1 MRREVVALVGGLL
14 IVVVAISA
22 FYASNMGV
30 HTASTT
36 TGRIKVLASFYPVYE
51 FANNVGGNRIDLLL
65 LVPETDDV
73 HSFDPKPSSIQN
85 VATANVL
92 IYNGAGLEPWI
103 PQIVAA
109 ADNPRLI
116 VVDSSQGIAL
126 LPVPPRFQ
134 KDNRAFDPHIW
145 LDPVLAKQQIMNILQ
160 GLIKA
165 DPADQ
170 GYFTSNAQAYTAK
183 LDNLNSEILQAT
195 SNVKTRYFV
204 TFHEAFAYF
213 AKRYNLT
220 QIPIAGPFE
229 EDPTPSDIQGVITAI
244 HQNRLC
250 YVGYES
256 LENPSISQSIA
267 SQSHAILVL
276 MDPIEGLSQADQ
288 AAGKTYLI
296 KMQDNLAVFVLAL
309 NHADC

>member
-1 MRREVVALVGGLL
+1 VRRDVVALVGGLL

-22 FYASNMGV
+22 FYASNMGAPA
-30 HTASTT
+30 ASTT
-36 TGRIKVLASFYPVYE
+36 TGRIKVLASFYPVYD
-51 FANNVGGNRIDLLL
+51 FANNVGGSRIDLLL

-73 HSFDPKPSSIQN
+73 HSFEPRPSSIQN

-92 IYNGAGLEPWI
+92 IYSGAGLEPWI

-116 VVDSSQGIAL
+116 VVDSSQGIPL

-145 LDPVLAKQQIMNILQ
+145 LDPVLAKQQVMNILQ
-160 GLIKA
+160 GLIRA

-195 SNVKTRYFV
+195 SNVKTRYFI

-213 AKRYNLT
+213 AKKYNLT
-220 QIPIAGPFE
+220 QIPITGPFE
-229 EDPTPSDIQGVITAI
+229 EEPSPSDIQTVITAI
-244 HQNRLC
+244 QQNHLC

-256 LENPSISQSIA
+256 LENPSVSQSVA
-267 SQSHAILVL
+267 SQTHATLVL

-288 AAGKTYLI
+288 AVGKTYLI

>member
-14 IVVVAISA
+14 IVVVALSA
-22 FYASNMGV
+22 FYAINMGAQ
-30 HTASTT
+30 TASTT
-36 TGRIKVLASFYPVYE
+36 TGRIKVLATFYPVYD
-51 FANNVGGNRIDLLL
+51 FASNVGGNRIDLSL
-65 LVPETDDV
+65 LVPETEDV
-73 HSFDPKPSSIQN
+73 HEFEPTPSSIQN

-92 IYNGAGLEPWI
+92 IYSGAGLEPWI

-116 VVDSSQGIAL
+116 VVDSSQGIPL

-134 KDNRAFDPHIW
+134 KDNRTFDPHIW
-145 LDPVLAKQQIMNILQ
+145 LDPVLAKQQVMNILQ

-183 LDNLNSEILQAT
+183 LDSLNSEILQAT
-195 SNVKTRYFV
+195 SNVKTRYFI

-220 QIPIAGPFE
+220 QIPITGPFE
-229 EDPTPSDIQGVITAI
+229 EEPTPSDIQSVDCCNTAKSPLLR
-244 HQNRLC
+244 RLR
-250 YVGYES
+250 VAGES
-256 LENPSISQSIA
+256 ECLPVHSIPDSRYSGFDG
-267 SQSHAILVL
+267 SH
-276 MDPIEGLSQADQ
+276 
-288 AAGKTYLI
+288 
-296 KMQDNLAVFVLAL
+296 
-309 NHADC
+309 